1 MEDYP
6 VSCQDYALFHFDE
19 PFEQTEYCKQLD
31 QPLNS
36 KSILILTK
44 SKASLPRVKRLV
56 KAARIAGLE
65 VYVREYF
72 AKAFA
77 DNKHVHPVEK
87 TPSHITTPWLRPDWS
102 TPTLSFT
109 RILLSA
115 PGRYSWNKWN
125 CSQTAAK
132 PNSFNYTGK

>member
-1 MEDYP
+1 MEEYP
-6 VSCQDYALFHFDE
+6 VSFQDYTLFHFDE

-44 SKASLPRVKRLV
+44 SKASLPRVKKLA

-77 DNKHVHPVEK
+77 ATNMC
-87 TPSHITTPWLRPDWS
+87 TW
-102 TPTLSFT
+102 
-109 RILLSA
+109 
-115 PGRYSWNKWN
+115 
-125 CSQTAAK
+125 
-132 PNSFNYTGK
+132 